1 MAIVYE
7 DNLKRNIS
15 SAKSVPVYILFGE
28 DGYLK
33 KNYTDKISER
43 IADSD
48 DVFNYQRFEDDCD
61 LQEVYDSVSQLP
73 VMSDKKCVIL
83 IDYDFE
89 HCSKQDLEKLYA
101 LTADTNDTS
110 VLIILFDNIEI
121 DYKKSAKFKKLDP
134 CAEKGGG
141 MAVLLNHRRE
151 AELVKMLTDGA
162 AKRGCRFE
170 TSAARYLVETA
181 GNDINILK
189 NELDKLCNYIPNGN
203 ISKSTV
209 DLVCI
214 KTVEASVYNLSK
226 QIIDCNIEV
235 SLKTLD
241 ELFFMRI
248 EPVIILYTI
257 SSTYVDMYRIYSGQ
271 KSGKSIS
278 VIAET
283 FGYKG
288 REFVLDRANRDLKRF
303 NFKKLALSLE
313 ALLQADKLIK
323 SFGNDARIVL
333 EQLIVRLVYIIVKG
347 EAVD

>member
-7 DNLKRNIS
+7 DTLKKNIS
-15 SAKSVPVYILFGE
+15 SAKLAPVYVLFGE

-33 KNYTDKISER
+33 KNYTEKIAEKIVDK
-43 IADSD
+43 D
-48 DVFNYQRFEDDCD
+48 DIFNYQRFGNNCD

-73 VMSDKKCVIL
+73 MMSDKKCVIL
-83 IDYDFE
+83 TDYDFE

-101 LTADTNDTS
+101 LISDTNDTS
-110 VLIILFDNIEI
+110 VLIVLFDNIEI
-121 DYKKSAKFKKLDP
+121 DYKKSAKFKKIVA

-170 TSAARYLVETA
+170 SSAARYLIETA
-181 GNDINILK
+181 GNDINTLK
-189 NELDKLCNYIPNGN
+189 NELEKLCNYIPNGN
-203 ISKSTV
+203 ITKSTV

-226 QIIDCNIEV
+226 QIIDCNIEA

-248 EPVIILYTI
+248 EPVIILHTI
-257 SSTYVDMYRIYSGQ
+257 SSAYVDMYRIYSGK

-278 VIAET
+278 AIADM

-288 REFVLDRANRDLKRF
+288 REFVLDRANKDLSKF
-303 NFKKLALSLE
+303 NFKKLAFSFE
-313 ALLQADKLIK
+313 ALLQADKLLK
-323 SFGNDARIVL
+323 SFGNDTRIVL

-347 EAVD
+347 VAID